1 MDWWLYNITMYGD
14 FRDGL
19 LLLEPQH
26 HISMYI
32 MYKSHEI
39 VLLVNDV
46 FLKTC
51 AYIFCCLEVSNY
63 WFQVV
68 NTYVYP
74 GVDCHSRIGI
84 IIKPLNE
91 FTEGG
96 ACPFAVLEMQKK
108 HEKTCSTH
116 WIPQAFFGALAYT
129 HWCAVGWLPKARD
142 FKGVNAARLR
152 VKPCYTKVS
161 RWLNPPCCWWWW
173 WYCLLLLLL

>member
-129 HWCAVGWLPKARD
+129 HTDVRWGDCPKPGISRVWMQHVWGLNHVTPRFLVG
-142 FKGVNAARLR
+142 
-152 VKPCYTKVS
+152 
-161 RWLNPPCCWWWW
+161 
-173 WYCLLLLLL
+173 